1 MKVVYVAKV
10 NDGTFEK
17 GKNGKTQDINILAS
31 LFFPTKGP
39 NGEQGSAGIPG
50 PFGPR
55 VSNKT

>member
-1 MKVVYVAKV
+1 MAKC
-10 NDGTFEK
+10 NCQYFGNSFY
-17 GKNGKTQDINILAS
+17 
-31 LFFPTKGP
+31 FFPTKGP